1 MIEVATNFPDL
12 ADIIGIYNVT
22 LFSAALMTIMS
33 FVWLACD
40 TMVSCIILVI
50 IMGIA
55 GGAFVSLQAPLA
67 TKTAT
72 DMRFGGTMVG
82 QALCTSPLVKLGY
95 ELMSSRTVVLS
106 TRLWAH
112 IWCPHRHGNCG
123 GSFRP
128 IPTCHHPWR
137 IDDDH
142 RYDSP
147 GSSAL

>member
-1 MIEVATNFPDL
+1 MIELAINHPDL

-22 LFSAALMTIMS
+22 LVSAVLMTIMS

-40 TMVSCIILVI
+40 TQVSCIILVI

-82 QALCTSPLVKLGY
+82 QALC
-95 ELMSSRTVVLS
+95 E
-106 TRLWAH
+106 
-112 IWCPHRHGNCG
+112 
-123 GSFRP
+123 SFR
-128 IPTCHHPWR
+128 CYR
-137 IDDDH
+137 C
-142 RYDSP
+142 R
-147 GSSAL
+147 

>member
-1 MIEVATNFPDL
+1 MIEVATNFSDL

-82 QALCTSPLVKLGY
+82 QALCKPPSIFTLYRS
-95 ELMSSRTVVLS
+95 
-106 TRLWAH
+106 
-112 IWCPHRHGNCG
+112 
-123 GSFRP
+123 
-128 IPTCHHPWR
+128 
-137 IDDDH
+137 
-142 RYDSP
+142 
-147 GSSAL
+147 